1 MFVAQIESPT
11 GVDIV
16 EELTQIDGLDI
27 IMVASTDLSSFS
39 GFEQG
44 DEKYE
49 SMVTKVYDATLSNG
63 LKLGGPYAWKE
74 RKGFSFF
81 QGPDAASILR
91 RGVKN
96 ILEETTDGLAETK
109 GNEK

>member
-1 MFVAQIESPT
+1 MNPWLQRFMMLHSQ
-11 GVDIV
+11 
-16 EELTQIDGLDI
+16 
-27 IMVASTDLSSFS
+27 MVS
-39 GFEQG
+39 
-44 DEKYE
+44 
-49 SMVTKVYDATLSNG
+49 
-63 LKLGGPYAWKE
+63 KLGGPYAWKE